1 MRRSMCEE
9 EGGEGGYLVASYQGY
24 RPGAALLLAPIPV
37 CCPQGLAQGQ
47 VYLNRGGEPTE
58 KHGDKESERESV
70 RDSNRGRESQNRGE
84 NKAD

>member
-9 EGGEGGYLVASYQGY
+9 EGGEGGYLVASCQGY
-24 RPGAALLLAPIPV
+24 RPGAVLLLAPILV

-47 VYLNRGGEPTE
+47 VYLYRGGEPTE
-58 KHGDKESERESV
+58 KDGDKESERDAV
-70 RDSNRGRESQNRGE
+70 RESNRGRESQNRGE